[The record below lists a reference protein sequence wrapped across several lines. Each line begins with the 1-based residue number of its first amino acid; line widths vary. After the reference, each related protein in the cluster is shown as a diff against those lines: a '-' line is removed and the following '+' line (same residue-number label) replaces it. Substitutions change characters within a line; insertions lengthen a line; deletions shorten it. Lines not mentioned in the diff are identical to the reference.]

1 MSDLHPRTRRAP
13 LLALALVTLALA
25 GPLLEARPALAKRG
39 KSVANE
45 AEWVAFDPAARTVTV
60 EIRKK
65 GQGNRDLIK
74 QFRSTVKKGKKVA
87 FNVVPTGSILTRTSV
102 AINGMKGELSD
113 IGPGKRVVVY
123 WVEDPEAPGEL
134 FARKIDVVFSEEELE
149 ARYPDA
155 EE

>member
-1 MSDLHPRTRRAP
+1 MPDLNPSTRRLP
-13 LLALALVTLALA
+13 LPAVALVALALA
-25 GPLLEARPALAKRG
+25 GALLAAQPALAKRG

-45 AEWVAFDPAARTVTV
+45 AEWVAFDPSARTVTV

-65 GQGNRDLIK
+65 GQGNRDLVK
-74 QFRSTVKKGKKVA
+74 QFRSTVKKGKKVT
-87 FNVVPTGSILTRTSV
+87 FNVIPSGSILTRTSV
-102 AINGMKGELSD
+102 AINGMKGELAD

-149 ARYPDA
+149 ARYPDV